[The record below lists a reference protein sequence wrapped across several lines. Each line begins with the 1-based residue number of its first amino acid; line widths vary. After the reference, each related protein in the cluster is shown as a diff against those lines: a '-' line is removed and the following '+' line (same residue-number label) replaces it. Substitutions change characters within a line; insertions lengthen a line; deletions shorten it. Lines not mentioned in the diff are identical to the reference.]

1 MSLGPSV
8 PRGVDLLVFSPH
20 LDDAACSCGGRIAA
34 AVRAGARVVV
44 VTPFAGSPA
53 AEGRRAGGTLSPFAS
68 MSSRREE
75 DRRAMD
81 RLGVVPLWMDI
92 EEAIGRSPRYRSFL
106 ALFGRI
112 RRSDTALLVELQ
124 ADLERLCRASPGA
137 ELVFPL
143 GVGGHV
149 DHRILFEVSRRM
161 MRAPAVAGRVS
172 YFEEIPYSFVPS
184 MVEHRLAQ
192 VKARVASPNLPADLA
207 ARESILRVSRR
218 ALEGILTV
226 PVIRDSVR
234 PPQDAILRVLLMAR
248 IAGQRA
254 RGGSG
259 RSSRGGVLEL
269 RPDPVDVTDCA
280 SVKAQAIACYGS
292 QLPALFGDAAAWRR
306 AALTYSSLLGAGP
319 GRLIERYWRPAT

>member
-8 PRGVDLLVFSPH
+8 PQGVDLLVFSPH
-20 LDDAACSCGGRIAA
+20 LDDAACSCGGRITA

-44 VTPFAGSPA
+44 VTPFAGNPA
-53 AEGRRAGGTLSPFAS
+53 AEGQRAGGTLSPFAS
-68 MSSRREE
+68 MSARREE

-81 RLGVVPLWMDI
+81 RLGGIPLWMDI

-112 RRSDTALLVELQ
+112 RRSDGALLTQLQ
-124 ADLERLCRASPGA
+124 ADLERLCRASPTA
-137 ELVFPL
+137 QLVFPL

-161 MRAPAVAGRVS
+161 MQAPTVAGRVT

-184 MVEHRLAQ
+184 MIEYRLAQ
-192 VKARVASPNLPADLA
+192 VKARVARPNLPADLGS
-207 ARESILRVSRR
+207 RESILRTSRR
-218 ALEGILTV
+218 ALQSILTV
-226 PVIRDSVR
+226 PVIRESVR
-234 PPQDAILRVLLMAR
+234 PPQEAVLRLLLMLR

-254 RGGSG
+254 RLGS
-259 RSSRGGVLEL
+259 RRPWEL
-269 RPDPVDVTDCA
+269 RPDPIDVTDCA

-306 AALTYSSLLGAGP
+306 AALAYSTLLGAGP
-319 GRLIERYWRPAT
+319 GRLIERYWRPVA